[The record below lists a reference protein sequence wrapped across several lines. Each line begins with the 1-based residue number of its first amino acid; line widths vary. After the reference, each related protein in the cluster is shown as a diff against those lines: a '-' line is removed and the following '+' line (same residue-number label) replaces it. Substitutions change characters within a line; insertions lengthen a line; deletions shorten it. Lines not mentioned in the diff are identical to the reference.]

1 MMSVAETT
9 DRIERS
15 RRLYERALLEGE
27 AGALDAADREL
38 DAVEADLALA
48 RGRVLHGR
56 FLEQRNEDPGQAT
69 EDPRELTLFER
80 ALHLYQA
87 LGDTRGEAE
96 ALFWVG
102 CCHQV
107 VRGDDDTAVPA
118 LERSLELATQAGD
131 QPVMA
136 EDLRHLTVMA
146 EDLRHLG
153 IAEHRAGRMEAAQR
167 RLEESTRLRR
177 ETGNLPGVAANLV
190 GLAYI
195 TAGQGRGEDARTLL
209 DEAGAI
215 AEATGA
221 HGIARQVDEA
231 RAQLR
236 AP

>member
-1 MMSVAETT
+1 MSTDDAT

-15 RRLYERALLEGE
+15 RLLYERALLEGE
-27 AGALDAADREL
+27 AGALAAADLEL

-48 RGRVLHGR
+48 RGRVRHGR

-69 EDPRELTLFER
+69 EDPRELALFER
-80 ALHLYQA
+80 AVHLYQA
-87 LGDTRGEAE
+87 LGDVRGEAE

-107 VRGDDDTAVPA
+107 VRRDDGAAVPV
-118 LERSLELATQAGD
+118 LERSLELATGAGD
-131 QPVMA
+131 KP
-136 EDLRHLTVMA
+136 VMA

-153 IAEHRAGRMEAAQR
+153 IAAHRAGHLETAQQH
-167 RLEESTRLRR
+167 LEDSTRLRR
-177 ETGNLPGVAANLV
+177 ETGHEQGVASNLV

-231 RAQLR
+231 RTQLQ
-236 AP
+236 AT